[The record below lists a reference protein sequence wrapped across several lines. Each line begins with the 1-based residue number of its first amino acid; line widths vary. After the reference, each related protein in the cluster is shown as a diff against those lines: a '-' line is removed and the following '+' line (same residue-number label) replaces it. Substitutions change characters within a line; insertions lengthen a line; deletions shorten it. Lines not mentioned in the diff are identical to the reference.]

1 MVKPAGEGETVS
13 FTEAL
18 RLKQVGLLH
27 ADAATPGQEVG
38 GVVPS
43 EEGTWRGVPLARHR
57 LGGEELSGGGGT
69 KTERTV
75 SHRDKN
81 LMKSRS
87 PLRF

>member
-1 MVKPAGEGETVS
+1 MPVVKPAGEGETVS

-57 LGGEELSGGGGT
+57 LGGEELSGGGQ
-69 KTERTV
+69 KQKENCV
-75 SHRDKN
+75 SQR
-81 LMKSRS
+81 
-87 PLRF
+87 